1 MPGQKSLQICT
12 SKMALPFFALRY
24 GELTPQPDP
33 ARVDPISLD
42 MIIKWVTEAAEDFGL
57 VIAPRGCSCQA
68 SSVSRQDSQAQFS
81 ADTGQQQV
89 PDKQRSVQACSPKE
103 IIKSGIAEF
112 LRRVSK
118 EAIPE
123 ARRCDCMQGEESKG
137 AE

>member
-1 MPGQKSLQICT
+1 M
-12 SKMALPFFALRY
+12 
-24 GELTPQPDP
+24 
-33 ARVDPISLD
+33 DPISLD

-57 VIAPRGCSCQA
+57 VMEPRGA
-68 SSVSRQDSQAQFS
+68 FVKPRERQDSQAQFS

-89 PDKQRSVQACSPKE
+89 PEKQQSVQAFSPKE

-123 ARRCDCMQGEESKG
+123 ARRYDCM
-137 AE
+137 

>member
-1 MPGQKSLQICT
+1 MSCARAKVFTDLHSKIDLPLSLCAT
-12 SKMALPFFALRY
+12 ASLPCSRIL
-24 GELTPQPDP
+24 PC
-33 ARVDPISLD
+33 RVDPISLD

-89 PDKQRSVQACSPKE
+89 PDKQWPVQACSPKE

-112 LRRVSK
+112 LRRSSK

-123 ARRCDCMQGEESKG
+123 ARRCDCM
-137 AE
+137 